1 MYSLGIND
9 VRKGRKTLIYQK
21 LPNELVSPVTMLYI

>member
-9 VRKGRKTLIYQK
+9 VRKGRKTLIYPK
-21 LPNELVSPVTMLYI
+21 LPNELVSPVTKLYI